1 MDLEAEYDKIREK
14 LSEAA
19 KLVRE
24 AGKIAEKH
32 NIALG
37 SSYNDYEYRDHTL
50 PDDGVDESLLS
61 DEELDARNEQ
71 LDKLQAER
79 ETTEVSLGNELES
92 AMDEAGWRTSS
103 WGC

>member
-50 PDDGVDESLLS
+50 PDDGVDESTLS
-61 DEELDARNEQ
+61 DEELE
-71 LDKLQAER
+71 ER
-79 ETTEVSLGNELES
+79 EERLQDLQDKRESIETSLGNELES